1 MDQMEIKPAERISG
15 IKPYFFASLEKTIVE
30 LRQNGMDVIRLDM
43 GSPDLPPRDF
53 IIESLVDSARRADTH
68 GYGPSG
74 GSASLRAAFASY
86 YLDRFDLQ
94 LDPEKELLGLIGS
107 KEGIFNLSQVLI
119 NPGDLVL
126 LPDPCYPVYP
136 IGATIAQAETY
147 SMPLLAQN
155 AFLPDLDA
163 IPDEIADRA
172 KLMWLNYPN
181 NPTGAIAPYQFFEK
195 VVAFAKKHQ
204 IVIAHDAPYVDVCF
218 DSYQAPSILQVA
230 GAKEVAV
237 EFNSLSKTYNMAGWR
252 VGVAAGNP
260 EIIRLLRMYKSQMD
274 SSLFK
279 PVMQAAETALLGDQT
294 WIEGRNQVYQQ
305 RRDLIVATLKEIG
318 FELEVP
324 KASLY
329 VWAHLPEPWADS
341 VQFCDMLIK
350 QTGVSITPGV
360 VYGESGAGFVRV
372 SLVTPVERLAEAM
385 TRLKKWMKEKV

>member
-1 MDQMEIKPAERISG
+1 MEIKPAERVSG
-15 IKPYFFASLEKTIVE
+15 IKPYFFASLEKTIAA
-30 LRQNGMDVIRLDM
+30 LRKSGIDVIRLDM
-43 GSPDLPPRDF
+43 GSPDLPPQDF
-53 IIESLVDSARRADTH
+53 IIESLVDSARRTDTH

-74 GSASLRAAFASY
+74 GSESLRAAFASY

-94 LDPEKELLGLIGS
+94 LDPEKEILGLIGS

-136 IGATIAQAETY
+136 VGAAIAQADTY
-147 SMPLLAQN
+147 SMPLLAEN

-163 IPDEIADRA
+163 IPDEVVDRA

-181 NPTGAIAPYQFFEK
+181 NPTGAIAPFGFFEN
-195 VVAFAKKHQ
+195 VVVFAKKHQ

-218 DSYQAPSILQVA
+218 DNYRAPSILQVP

-252 VGVAAGNP
+252 VGVAAGNS

-279 PVMQAAETALLGDQT
+279 PVMQAAETALLGDQE
-294 WIEGRNQVYQQ
+294 WIEGRNQIYQE
-305 RRDLIVATLKEIG
+305 RRDLIVDTLIEIG
-318 FELEVP
+318 FKLEVP

-329 VWAHLPEPWADS
+329 VWAHLPEPWTDS
-341 VQFCDMLIK
+341 IQFCDTLIR

-385 TRLKKWMKEKV
+385 ARMKKWMKEKA

>member
-1 MDQMEIKPAERISG
+1 MEIKPAERISG
-15 IKPYFFASLEKTIVE
+15 IKPYFFASLEKTIAE
-30 LRQNGMDVIRLDM
+30 LRKNGMDVIRLDM
-43 GSPDLPPRDF
+43 GSPDLPPQDF
-53 IIESLVDSARRADTH
+53 IIESLVDAARRPDTH

-94 LDPEKELLGLIGS
+94 LDPEKEILGLIGS

-136 IGATIAQAETY
+136 VGAVIAQAETY
-147 SMPLLAQN
+147 SMPLLAEN

-181 NPTGAIAPYQFFEK
+181 NPTGAIAPFEFFEK

-218 DSYQAPSILQVA
+218 DNYHAPSILQVP

-279 PVMQAAETALLGDQT
+279 PVMQAAETALLGDQD
-294 WIEGRNQVYQQ
+294 WIEGRNQVYQE
-305 RRDLIVATLKEIG
+305 RRDLIVATLQEVG
-318 FELEVP
+318 FTLEVP

-329 VWAHLPEPWADS
+329 VWAHLPEPWTDS
-341 VQFCDMLIK
+341 IAFCDTLIR

-372 SLVTPVERLAEAM
+372 SLVTPVERLTEAM
-385 TRLKKWMKEKV
+385 ARMKKWMKEKV

>member
-1 MDQMEIKPAERISG
+1 MEIKPAERVSG
-15 IKPYFFASLEKTIVE
+15 IKPYFFASLEKTIAE
-30 LRQNGMDVIRLDM
+30 LKKSGMDVIRLDM
-43 GSPDLPPRDF
+43 GSPDLPPQDF
-53 IIESLVDSARRADTH
+53 IIESLVDSARRPDTH

-94 LDPEKELLGLIGS
+94 LDPDKEILGLIGS
-107 KEGIFNLSQVLI
+107 KEGIFNLSQILI

-136 IGATIAQAETY
+136 TGAVIAQAETY
-147 SMPLLAQN
+147 SIPLLAEN
-155 AFLPDLDA
+155 AFLPDLNA
-163 IPDEIADRA
+163 IPEEVADRA

-181 NPTGAIAPYQFFEK
+181 NPTGAIAPYRFFEE

-218 DSYQAPSILQVA
+218 DNYQAPSILQVP

-260 EIIRLLRMYKSQMD
+260 EIIRLLKVYKSQMD

-279 PVMQAAETALLGDQT
+279 PVMQAAETALLGDQE
-294 WIEGRNQVYQQ
+294 WIEGRNQIYQQ
-305 RRDLIVATLKEIG
+305 RRDLIVATLQEIG
-318 FELEVP
+318 FDLEVP

-329 VWAHLPEPWADS
+329 VWAHLPEPWNDS
-341 VQFCDMLIK
+341 IEFCDTLIRE
-350 QTGVSITPGV
+350 TGVSITPGV

-372 SLVTPVERLAEAM
+372 SLVTPVERLSEAM
-385 TRLKKWMKEKV
+385 VRMKKWMKEKVRS

>member
-1 MDQMEIKPAERISG
+1 MKITPAERVSG
-15 IKPYFFASLEKTIVE
+15 IKPYFFASLEKTIAE
-30 LRQNGMDVIRLDM
+30 LKKTGLDVIRLDM
-43 GSPDLPPRDF
+43 GSPDLPPEDF
-53 IIESLVDSARRADTH
+53 IIESLVDSARRPDMH

-74 GSASLRAAFASY
+74 GSSSLREAFSAY

-94 LDPEKELLGLIGS
+94 LDPEKEMVGLIGS

-136 IGATIAQAETY
+136 VGALIAQAETY
-147 SMPLLAQN
+147 AMPLLAEN
-155 AFLPDLDA
+155 NFLPDLIA
-163 IPDEIADRA
+163 IPNDIADKA

-181 NPTGAIAPYQFFEK
+181 NPTGAIAPYEFFKE
-195 VVAFAKKHQ
+195 VVAFAQKHE

-218 DSYQAPSILQVA
+218 DNYQAPSILQVP
-230 GAKEVAV
+230 GAKEVVV

-260 EIIRLLRMYKSQMD
+260 ELIRLLRMYKSQMD

-279 PVMQAAETALLGDQT
+279 PVMQAAETALLGDQD
-294 WIEGRNQVYQQ
+294 WIENRNQIYQQ
-305 RRDLIVATLKEIG
+305 RRDLIVATLQEIG

-329 VWAHLPEPWADS
+329 VWAHLPNPWTDS
-341 VQFCDMLIK
+341 IEFCDTLIR

-360 VYGESGAGFVRV
+360 VYGETGAGFVRI
-372 SLVTPVERLAEAM
+372 SLVTPLERLSEAM
-385 TRLKKWMKEKV
+385 NRMKRWMKEKV

>member
-1 MDQMEIKPAERISG
+1 
-15 IKPYFFASLEKTIVE
+15 
-30 LRQNGMDVIRLDM
+30 
-43 GSPDLPPRDF
+43 
-53 IIESLVDSARRADTH
+53 VDAARRPDTH

-94 LDPEKELLGLIGS
+94 LDPEKEILGLIGS

-136 IGATIAQAETY
+136 VGAVIAQAETY
-147 SMPLLAQN
+147 SVPLLAEN

-181 NPTGAIAPYQFFEK
+181 NPTGAIAPFEFFEK

-218 DSYQAPSILQVA
+218 DNYHAPSILQVP

-279 PVMQAAETALLGDQT
+279 PVMQAAETALLGDQD
-294 WIEGRNQVYQQ
+294 WIEGRNRVYQE
-305 RRDLIVATLKEIG
+305 RRDLIVATLQEVG
-318 FELEVP
+318 FALEVP

-329 VWAHLPEPWADS
+329 VWAHLPEPWTDS
-341 VQFCDMLIK
+341 IAFCDTLIR

-372 SLVTPVERLAEAM
+372 SLVTPVKRLAEAM
-385 TRLKKWMKEKV
+385 ARMKKWMKEKV

>member
-1 MDQMEIKPAERISG
+1 MEITPAERVSG
-15 IKPYFFASLEKTIVE
+15 IKPYFFASLEKTIAA
-30 LRQNGMDVIRLDM
+30 LRETGMDVIRLDM
-43 GSPDLPPRDF
+43 GSPDLPPQDF
-53 IIESLVDSARRADTH
+53 IIESLTEAAHRPDTH

-74 GSASLRAAFASY
+74 GSISLRAAFASY

-94 LDPEKELLGLIGS
+94 LDPEKEVLGLIGS

-136 IGATIAQAETY
+136 VGATIAQAETY
-147 SMPLLAQN
+147 SMPLLAEN

-163 IPDEIADRA
+163 IPDKIADRA

-181 NPTGAIAPYQFFEK
+181 NPTGAIAPFQFFEK
-195 VVAFAKKHQ
+195 VVAFAKKHK

-218 DSYQAPSILQVA
+218 DNYQAPSILQVP

-305 RRDLIVATLKEIG
+305 RRDLIVDTLREIG

-329 VWAHLPEPWADS
+329 VWAHLPEPWTDS
-341 VQFCDMLIK
+341 IEFCDTLIR

-372 SLVTPVERLAEAM
+372 SLVTPVERLSEAM
-385 TRLKKWMKEKV
+385 ARMKKWMKEKV

>member
-1 MDQMEIKPAERISG
+1 MEIKPAERVSG
-15 IKPYFFASLEKTIVE
+15 IKPYFFASLEKTIAE
-30 LRQNGMDVIRLDM
+30 LRQNGVDVIRLDM
-43 GSPDLPPRDF
+43 GSPDLPPQDF
-53 IIESLVDSARRADTH
+53 IIESLVDSARRPDTH

-74 GSASLRAAFASY
+74 GSASLRAAFAAY

-136 IGATIAQAETY
+136 IGAIIAQAETY

-163 IPDEIADRA
+163 IPGEVADRA

-181 NPTGAIAPYQFFEK
+181 NPTGAIAPFQFFEK

-218 DSYQAPSILQVA
+218 DNYQAPSILQVP

-260 EIIRLLRMYKSQMD
+260 EIIRLLKMYKSQMD

-279 PVMQAAETALLGDQT
+279 PVMQAAETALLGDQE

-305 RRDLIVATLKEIG
+305 RRDLTVATLKEIG

-329 VWAHLPEPWADS
+329 VWAHLPEPWTDS
-341 VQFCDMLIK
+341 IQFCDTLVK

-385 TRLKKWMKEKV
+385 ARMKKWMKEKV

>member
-1 MDQMEIKPAERISG
+1 MEITPAERVSG
-15 IKPYFFASLEKTIVE
+15 IKPYFFASLEKTIAA
-30 LRQNGMDVIRLDM
+30 LRETGMDIIRLDM
-43 GSPDLPPRDF
+43 GSPDLPPQDF
-53 IIESLVDSARRADTH
+53 IIESLAEAAHRSDTH

-74 GSASLRAAFASY
+74 GSTSLRAAFASY

-94 LDPEKELLGLIGS
+94 LDPEKEVLGLIGS

-136 IGATIAQAETY
+136 VGATIAQAETY
-147 SMPLLAQN
+147 SMPLLADN

-163 IPDEIADRA
+163 IPDEVADRA

-181 NPTGAIAPYQFFEK
+181 NPTGAIAPFRFFEK
-195 VVAFAKKHQ
+195 VVAFAKKHK

-218 DSYQAPSILQVA
+218 DNYQAPSVLQVP

-305 RRDLIVATLKEIG
+305 RRDLIVDTLREIG

-329 VWAHLPEPWADS
+329 VWAHLPEPWTDS
-341 VQFCDMLIK
+341 IQFCDTLIR

-372 SLVTPVERLAEAM
+372 SLVTPVERLSEAM
-385 TRLKKWMKEKV
+385 ARMKKWMKEKV